1 MSNISILGLGAMGS
15 ALAKT
20 LLDNGVKV
28 TVWNRSADK
37 AAPLIACGA
46 IHAANA
52 AEALQA
58 SPVTIISVL
67 DYQAVTDIVQP
78 SSKDLAGRTLINL
91 TNGTLSQV
99 RDMARW
105 ASQHGAEYLD
115 GGVMVT
121 PELIGK
127 AEAFILYGGSQ
138 SAYHD
143 VETLLTMLGKP
154 VYVGTD
160 PAMAQLFDL
169 AMLSAMFGMFGGYL
183 HAAALLATEQVPTRE
198 VTPMIMSLLQAMVA
212 LLPHIAEEIDTKPNL
227 HPNSN
232 NTMMAVALKNVVEGS
247 VEQGIDP
254 SLLEPIRALFAKGV
268 ASGFG
273 ARDIAALVPLLQA
286 ER

>member
-37 AAPLIACGA
+37 AAPLIARGA

-52 AEALQA
+52 TEALLA

-67 DYQAVTDIVQP
+67 DYQAVTEIVQHA
-78 SSKDLAGRTLINL
+78 SKALSGRTLINL

-99 RDMARW
+99 RDMASW
-105 ASQHGAEYLD
+105 ASQCGAEYLD

-121 PELIGK
+121 PDLIGK
-127 AEAFILYGGSQ
+127 DEAFILYGGSQ

-143 VETLLTMLGKP
+143 AETVLTMLGKP

-183 HAAALLATEQVPTRE
+183 HAAALLASEQVPARE
-198 VTPMIMSLLQAMVA
+198 VTPMIMSLLQAMVG

-227 HPNSN
+227 QPDSN
-232 NTMMAVALKNVVEGS
+232 NAMMAVALKNVVDGS

-254 SLLEPIRALFAKGV
+254 SLLEPVRALFAKGV
-268 ASGFG
+268 ASGLG

-286 ER
+286 DR